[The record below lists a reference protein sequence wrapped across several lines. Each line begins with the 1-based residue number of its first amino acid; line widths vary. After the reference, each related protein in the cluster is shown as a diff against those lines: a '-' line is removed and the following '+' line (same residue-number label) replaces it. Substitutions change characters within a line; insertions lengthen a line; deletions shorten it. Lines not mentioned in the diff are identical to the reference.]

1 MHTVSRG
8 RKTLNFLTEP
18 VTELVTA
25 LVTDR
30 RAYWNHCHTI
40 YIARLTYKGK
50 IHLNMHGINTF
61 HTLREAVKHRKGPKR
76 IYAYNVPHIVLQ
88 GCNDSITYISVFS
101 FQQLVLVTS
110 KPLDSSIIFPLRIST
125 QRRVRLRPRKFS

>member
-1 MHTVSRG
+1 
-8 RKTLNFLTEP
+8 
-18 VTELVTA
+18 
-25 LVTDR
+25 
-30 RAYWNHCHTI
+30 
-40 YIARLTYKGK
+40 
-50 IHLNMHGINTF
+50 MHGINAF